1 MRLCSVEDA
10 HFLICEALA
19 TYLSI
24 HTYHMYVRG
33 KYKDTHLKRG
43 FPAAPSRHGTRAM
56 EGKQVPS
63 VHYTQHPMIIED
75 LVADSHDENFPLL
88 SRRSTMLPF

>member
-1 MRLCSVEDA
+1 M
-10 HFLICEALA
+10 
-19 TYLSI
+19 
-24 HTYHMYVRG
+24 
-33 KYKDTHLKRG
+33 KRG

-63 VHYTQHPMIIED
+63 VHYTQRPTIIEE
-75 LVADSHDENFPLL
+75 LVVDRHDENFPLL